1 MEQPNVIVAYLTAL
15 RKTVRR
21 RLLGY
26 GLFAALAG
34 GVTSFLT
41 VVTLDWLFWLP
52 PALRM
57 FGGILFVAGF
67 IGALIHWVVRPLRAR
82 LGIDELAAELERR
95 FEALQDR
102 LSSTVNFLEQA
113 AEPSPLSDGSRN
125 QTVPGSATMM
135 RQVIADTERV
145 IQGLPLGAA
154 LSIRPLA
161 IRGVI
166 FAAGLAA
173 LAAVMLV
180 APQWARTGLNRYV
193 DPWGAVEWP
202 RNVAIVPLTGEQTVA
217 LGESA
222 TVRMEIQR
230 GLHDALRGV
239 VHLREPD
246 GRTQMLAL
254 QRDQDGTF
262 YTTVDAIAEDLE
274 YWFEAGDDSTERRPS
289 KIHVVRRP
297 EVIEALATLSPPPY
311 AKTSA
316 IRVADLTD
324 GSVSAPVGGYVTI
337 MLRTSKPIQSQ
348 SAVGRPDPTGEVV
361 GLRTENGELI
371 PLAVDQEDARQ
382 LSCRFEVTQDLIFR
396 AELRDEEGF
405 ANRGATAYTIRAT
418 PDSAPTVTV
427 LEPTAMTE
435 LTPTGS
441 VRLAARVEDEFGVVG
456 LELHIEGPGEGK
468 ASDVP
473 LSGYL
478 RTVREDDGVE
488 VLASYLWS
496 VESLA
501 LTAGDLLT
509 YQLVAE
515 DNHAGPDGHGQL
527 GRSSPL
533 RIKIVGEGEFE
544 VRLREDLASVEA
556 RLRQVAIEEAA
567 LRDRTMGLVRAEGE
581 ATALDANERD
591 AVASLSGGQARL
603 AHQLRELSGRLD
615 ELKGRMERNHAG
627 DAESASRLAASGD
640 TLRRIAAGPMGE
652 AVVRLGRIHEQLD
665 VSSQQADLTSAA
677 RAEEEAYDQLNA
689 LLRSMSQWGT
699 FQSLVSRT
707 RDLLDRQN
715 ALRNETADVGKSLLG
730 RPVEALTP
738 AEAVM
743 LKRNERQQ
751 ERLAGDVEQ
760 HLARMEQLASGT
772 REKDPSGA
780 DAIESALRAARAKDM
795 TKRLRA
801 AVEAIQ
807 SNRTAAAAI
816 DQKAAAEAMRKML
829 AALRERDDRELAQL
843 RKQLDR
849 AEEQVAA
856 LIEEQQALKAA
867 TAEAGQVGG
876 DQTTFG
882 SLGGEQRMLARNT
895 KSLGDELV
903 EVPKAASAGRLVRKS
918 ADPMGKAEGELREQR
933 AATATQAQDEALQLL
948 KQALDDLEALAQKS
962 AEDAMRR
969 TLAHIQDDLEAMLA
983 AQRMVNG
990 GIAKLRTAV
999 AELGRVGRAES
1010 REASKLSREQIEV
1023 RELVTAV
1030 LPELEKV
1037 VVYDWALK
1045 RVTRWM
1051 EESSN
1056 RLDAR
1061 EIDET
1066 LTTTTERIV
1075 RELEKLIAAV
1085 VETQSLPMTTEF
1097 AEAERDGGGGEGA
1110 AASAA
1115 TVPTVAEL
1123 LVLKAMQVDISERT
1137 RILGLQF
1144 DGEAATEAQLRQL
1157 TMIGEDQAEVRRL
1170 TELVTGRAQQPAGR

>member
-21 RLLGY
+21 RLIGY
-26 GLFAALAG
+26 GLFAVLAG

-41 VVTLDWLFWLP
+41 VVMLDWMFWLP

-57 FGGILFVAGF
+57 SGGILFVAGF
-67 IGALIHWVVRPLRAR
+67 VGALIHWVVRPLQAR

-102 LSSTVNFLEQA
+102 LSSTVNFLER
-113 AEPSPLSDGSRN
+113 S
-125 QTVPGSATMM
+125 VPGSATMM

-145 IQGLPLGAA
+145 IQNLPLGAA
-154 LSIRPLA
+154 LSLRPLVL
-161 IRGVI
+161 RGVI
-166 FAAGLAA
+166 FTAGLAA
-173 LAAVMLV
+173 LIAVMLV
-180 APQWARTGLNRYV
+180 APQWARTGFDRYLY
-193 DPWGAVEWP
+193 PWGAVEWP
-202 RNVAIVPLTGEQTVA
+202 RNVAIVPLTGGQTVA

-246 GRTQMLAL
+246 GRTQVLAL
-254 QRDQDGTF
+254 QRDHDGTF
-262 YTTVDAIAEDLE
+262 YTTVDAITEDLE
-274 YWFEAGDDSTERRPS
+274 YWFEAGDDSTKRRPS
-289 KIHVVRRP
+289 KIHIVRRP
-297 EVIEALATLSPPPY
+297 EVVEAMVTIEPPPY

-316 IRVADLTD
+316 LRVADLTD
-324 GSVSAPVGGYVTI
+324 GQVLAAVGGHVTI
-337 MLRTSKPIQSQ
+337 ALRASKPIP
-348 SAVGRPDPTGEVV
+348 PDPTGEAV
-361 GLRTENGELI
+361 GLRMENGELI
-371 PLAVDQEDARQ
+371 PLAVDPEDGRK

-396 AELRDEEGF
+396 PELRDEEGF
-405 ANRGATAYTIRAT
+405 ANRGATSYTIRAT
-418 PDSAPTVTV
+418 PDHAPTVTV
-427 LEPTAMTE
+427 LEPTALTE

-441 VRLAARVEDEFGVVG
+441 VRLAARVEDDFGVVD
-456 LELHIEGPGEGK
+456 LELHIDGPSEGK
-468 ASDVP
+468 ASSIP
-473 LSGYL
+473 LSGHL
-478 RTVREDDGVE
+478 RTVRVDDGVE
-488 VLASYLWS
+488 ALASYLWS
-496 VESLA
+496 VEPLA

-509 YQLVAE
+509 YKLVAE
-515 DNHAGPDGHGQL
+515 DNHAGPDGRGQL
-527 GRSSPL
+527 GRSAPL

-544 VRLREDLASVEA
+544 VRLREDLAAVEA
-556 RLRQVAIEEAA
+556 RIRQVAIEEAA
-567 LRDRTMGLVRAEGE
+567 LRDRTMGLIRSDGD

-627 DAESASRLAASGD
+627 DAESASRLAASGNA
-640 TLRRIAAGPMGE
+640 LRRIAVGPMGE
-652 AVVRLGRIHEQLD
+652 AVARLGRVHEQVD
-665 VSSQQADLTSAA
+665 ASVQQAELESAA
-677 RAEEEAYDQLNA
+677 RAEEDAYDQLNA
-689 LLRSMSQWGT
+689 LLRVMAQWSS
-699 FQSLVSRT
+699 FQGLVSRT

-715 ALRNETADVGKSLLG
+715 VIRNETTDVGKSLLG
-730 RPVEALTP
+730 KPVESLTP
-738 AEAVM
+738 AEATA

-751 ERLAGDVEQ
+751 ERLAGDVDQ

-780 DAIESALRAARAKDM
+780 DAIEGALRAARAKDM

-801 AVEAIQ
+801 AVDAIQ
-807 SNRTAAAAI
+807 SNRTAAAAL

-843 RKQLDR
+843 HKQLDR
-849 AEEQVAA
+849 AEEQVTA
-856 LIEEQQALKAA
+856 LMEEQRALKAA
-867 TAEAGQVGG
+867 TTEAGQIGG
-876 DQTTFG
+876 DQITFG
-882 SLGGEQRMLARNT
+882 SLEREQRMLARNT
-895 KSLGDELV
+895 KLLGEELT
-903 EVPKAASAGRLVRKS
+903 EIPKAASAGRLVRKS
-918 ADPMGKAEGELREQR
+918 ADPMGKAESELREQR
-933 AATATQAQDEALQLL
+933 AAGATYAQDEALKLL
-948 KQALDDLEALAQKS
+948 AQALDDLEALAQQS
-962 AEDAMRR
+962 AEEAMRR

-990 GIAKLRTAV
+990 GIAKLRTTI
-999 AELGRVGRAES
+999 AELGRMGRAEA

-1051 EESSN
+1051 DESSN

-1066 LTTTTERIV
+1066 LMTTTERIA

-1085 VETQSLPMTTEF
+1085 VETQSLPMSTEF
-1097 AEAERDGGGGEGA
+1097 AEAEMGGSGEGQ
-1110 AASAA
+1110 AASSAA
-1115 TVPTVAEL
+1115 VPTVAEL
-1123 LVLKAMQVDISERT
+1123 LVLKAMQVDINERT
-1137 RILGLQF
+1137 RALGLQF
-1144 DGEAATEAQLRQL
+1144 DVDAATETQLRKL
-1157 TMIGEDQAEVRRL
+1157 TVIGEDQAEVRRL
-1170 TELVTGRAQQPAGR
+1170 TELVTGRARQPAGR